1 MPHEPAQVPA
11 KVISLREKFGYGANV
26 QQSERTIEGLR
37 MMMSWIPSGIAI
49 VAATLV
55 LTYGI
60 TRTLE
65 KQIEEELAERKK
77 SEGSLEV

>member
-1 MPHEPAQVPA
+1 
-11 KVISLREKFGYGANV
+11 
-26 QQSERTIEGLR
+26 
-37 MMMSWIPSGIAI
+37 
-49 VAATLV
+49 V